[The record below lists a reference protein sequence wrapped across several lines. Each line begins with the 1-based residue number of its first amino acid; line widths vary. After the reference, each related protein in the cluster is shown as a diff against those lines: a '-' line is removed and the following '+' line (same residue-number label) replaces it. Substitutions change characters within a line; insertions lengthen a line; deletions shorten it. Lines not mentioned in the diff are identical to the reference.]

1 MSKKDQLRNRV
12 ELIVRRELAQMNK
25 DKAKSILV
33 VLDGGMASIDGFLN
47 QLASCQQE
55 GCEVVIVASLLAAEN
70 YALDSLKSSGLNVWT
85 GFPVKEGV
93 IKQFL
98 QNADVILVPVLSV
111 TIMAKL
117 ALGISDTPIS
127 YLLEQALFEGKTVLA
142 VDQDY
147 PIGQSAYAHYLS
159 QKAAEYR
166 QSLQEIGLTLV
177 PANQISNVIVGQ
189 KASVF
194 FHRLAGQKTELL
206 SQNWIHKL
214 PQTVE
219 VVICP
224 RSTIITPLAREEAK
238 KRNINIQLTEAESC
252 EET

>member
-1 MSKKDQLRNRV
+1 
-12 ELIVRRELAQMNK
+12 MNK

-33 VLDGGMASIDGFLN
+33 LLDGGMTSIDDFLN
-47 QLASCQQE
+47 QLASCRQE
-55 GCEVVIVASLLAAEN
+55 DCEAVIVASLLAAEN

-85 GFPVKEGV
+85 EFPLQEGIV
-93 IKQFL
+93 QQFL
-98 QNADVILVPVLSV
+98 KNADVILVPVLSV

-117 ALGISDTPIS
+117 VLGISDTPIS

-147 PIGQSAYAHYLS
+147 PIGQSTYAHYLS
-159 QKAAEYR
+159 QRTIEYR
-166 QSLQEIGLTLV
+166 RSLQEIGLTLV
-177 PANQISNVIVGQ
+177 PANQVSNVIVRQ

-206 SQNWIHKL
+206 SQNWIRKL
-214 PQTVE
+214 PQNIE

>member
-1 MSKKDQLRNRV
+1 MSEKDQLRSRV
-12 ELIVRRELAQMNK
+12 ELIVRERLAQMNK

-33 VLDGGMASIDGFLN
+33 VLDGGMASINDFLN
-47 QLASCQQE
+47 QLTSCRQE
-55 GCEVVIVASLLAAEN
+55 GCEVVIVASLLAAES
-70 YALDSLKSSGLNVWT
+70 YDLGSVKSYNLNVWT
-85 GFPVKEGV
+85 EFSIREGV
-93 IKQFL
+93 IQQFL
-98 QNADVILVPVLSV
+98 KNADVVLVPVLSV

-117 ALGISDTPIS
+117 VLGISDTPIS
-127 YLLEQALFEGKTVLA
+127 YLLEQALFKKKTVLA

-166 QSLQEIGLTLV
+166 QSLQGIGLTLV

-189 KASVF
+189 KASVY

-206 SQNWIHKL
+206 SQNWIRKL
-214 PQTVE
+214 PQNIE